1 MVATSAMNTPTATD
15 RRTVMGVF
23 QDLDNATQALNALR
37 DGGFTPEQVS
47 VVARDARATKEL
59 AENTD
64 MVSEDAGKGAVV
76 GTVLGGLAGW
86 LVGISALAIPGIGP
100 IVGAGIIGT
109 TLAGAGIG
117 AAAGGL
123 IGALV
128 GMGIPEEDANFYAEG
143 VKRGGVLVTVQTS
156 DDRAN
161 DALNIMRSSNA
172 VDVDTQRNTWSESG
186 WSGRFDQATDPDENY
201 TWSGRPRTY

>member
-1 MVATSAMNTPTATD
+1 MVATNTAGNATTTD
-15 RRTVMGVF
+15 QRTVIGVF
-23 QDLDNATQALNALR
+23 EDADSATQALNALR
-37 DGGFTPEQVS
+37 DAGFTPEQVS
-47 VVARDARATKEL
+47 VIARDTRTTREM

-64 MVSEDAGKGAVV
+64 MVAEDAGKGAVV

-123 IGALV
+123 IGALGSYGV
-128 GMGIPEEDANFYAEG
+128 PEEDARQYEESVRQGSVLLTVHAGTDAQVQQANTIFGSQGGRSVRSYG
-143 VKRGGVLVTVQTS
+143 VDPNMTYTDTPRATGGEVRLS
-156 DDRAN
+156 
-161 DALNIMRSSNA
+161 
-172 VDVDTQRNTWSESG
+172 
-186 WSGRFDQATDPDENY
+186 
-201 TWSGRPRTY
+201 